1 MQIKKETTISA
12 MATDNQVIKEG
23 DTVVFEAIGKCFT
36 GTFLG
41 FGRNG
46 ALRFKSVLFDS
57 EVTFNIMPNSIER
70 IYVANVEIPEQP
82 FMNIP
87 EDGVNDE

>member
-57 EVTFNIMPNSIER
+57 EFTFNVMPNSIKR
-70 IYVANVEIPEQP
+70 IYVANVELTDKP

-87 EDGVNDE
+87 EDGRNDE

>member
-12 MATDNQVIKEG
+12 MATDNQVINEG

-57 EVTFNIMPNSIER
+57 EVTFNVMPNSIKR
-70 IYVANVEIPEQP
+70 IYVANVELTDKP

-87 EDGVNDE
+87 EDGRNDE